1 MNRFNMDDFLGEG
14 HICCSIRR
22 TIVLLNA
29 DTRRA
34 SDALHS
40 TMKVKNFYYL
50 AVNVVCIEH
59 GI

>member
-1 MNRFNMDDFLGEG
+1 MNKYSDSWHAR
-14 HICCSIRR
+14 CSIGRS
-22 TIVLLNA
+22 TVLLKA
-29 DTRRA
+29 DIRRA

-40 TMKVKNFYYL
+40 STRVKLFGFL

>member
-1 MNRFNMDDFLGEG
+1 MSIFLVKW
-14 HICCSIRR
+14 HICCCIRW

-34 SDALHS
+34 SDTLHS
-40 TMKVKNFYYL
+40 TMNVKNFYYL

-59 GI
+59 GF

>member
-1 MNRFNMDDFLGEG
+1 MDDIVDKW
-14 HICCSIRR
+14 HIHCSIRR

-50 AVNVVCIEH
+50 AVDVVCIEH

>member
-1 MNRFNMDDFLGEG
+1 MNDFLDKW

-22 TIVLLNA
+22 TIVHLNA

-40 TMKVKNFYYL
+40 TMKVNNFHYL

>member
-1 MNRFNMDDFLGEG
+1 MDDFLDKW
-14 HICCSIRR
+14 HICCYITH

-40 TMKVKNFYYL
+40 TMKVKIFYDL

>member
-1 MNRFNMDDFLGEG
+1 MDDFLDKW
-14 HICCSIRR
+14 HICCHIRR

-40 TMKVKNFYYL
+40 TMKVNIFYYL
-50 AVNVVCIEH
+50 AVNVVCFEH

>member
-1 MNRFNMDDFLGEG
+1 MDVFLNKW

-22 TIVLLNA
+22 TIVLLKA

-40 TMKVKNFYYL
+40 TMTVKNFYYL

>member
-1 MNRFNMDDFLGEG
+1 MDVSNFLHKWHAG
-14 HICCSIRR
+14 CSITRA
-22 TIVLLNA
+22 IVHLKA

-34 SDALHS
+34 SDTLHS
-40 TMKVKNFYYL
+40 TMMVKNIHHL